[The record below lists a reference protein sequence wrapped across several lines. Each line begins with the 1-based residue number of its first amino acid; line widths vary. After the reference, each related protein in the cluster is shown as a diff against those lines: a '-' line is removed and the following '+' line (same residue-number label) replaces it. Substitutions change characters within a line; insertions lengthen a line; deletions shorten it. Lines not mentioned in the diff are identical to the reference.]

1 MHFHWFDW
9 LTLKQGYKYSWWLQ
23 DKYQKECWYEKSIF
37 AKDYERV
44 RTKCVDHSQFNFDF
58 MTEER
63 WDEIAEE
70 LHELEEAYCR
80 EDYDTYV

>member
-9 LTLKQGYKYSWWLQ
+9 LTLRQGYHRSYWLQ
-23 DKYQKECWYEKSIF
+23 DTYQKECWYEKSIF